1 MDYTIHFSKRLK
13 LLRTT
18 YGLSMKTLADNL
30 GYKNT
35 GTISQFE
42 NNNSVPSFNS
52 LIQIANFYAVSLD
65 WLTGRSDIIYTND
78 SVFEGEMALQERF
91 MNLGKKIGANY
102 IAALKVGWEGIEPAY
117 IHNDQR
123 EKYYSL
129 GVRANIVVLHNLVT
143 LQKLYWSWYYLEGM
157 YKKKGILDKLKKLTH
172 HLISENVEDKIE
184 MPPAKDREKAEILAS
199 LICLDRRVIDGKEE
213 KIKKTGPV
221 YDVEAAYRQLEQEM
235 EEKETEI

>member
-1 MDYTIHFSKRLK
+1 M
-13 LLRTT
+13 
-18 YGLSMKTLADNL
+18 
-30 GYKNT
+30 
-35 GTISQFE
+35 
-42 NNNSVPSFNS
+42 
-52 LIQIANFYAVSLD
+52 SLD

-157 YKKKGILDKLKKLTH
+157 YKKKGILDKLK
-172 HLISENVEDKIE
+172 N
-184 MPPAKDREKAEILAS
+184 
-199 LICLDRRVIDGKEE
+199 
-213 KIKKTGPV
+213 
-221 YDVEAAYRQLEQEM
+221 
-235 EEKETEI
+235 